1 MDTAGR
7 IYEAVK
13 TLSEQNACEILSFV
27 EKLKAK
33 HIKNEHSRKALA
45 LAKLAKYR
53 GCVTAEK
60 FNREDCYDR

>member
-1 MDTAGR
+1 
-7 IYEAVK
+7 
-13 TLSEQNACEILSFV
+13 LSFV

-33 HIKNEHSRKALA
+33 HIENEQNRKALA

-53 GCVTAEK
+53 GRVTAEK